1 MWTRAELKSR
11 AKYVLGSSY
20 WKAFVVSLIVM
31 LAGGS
36 SKGGGSSGSQYRNH
50 VPSGNPE
57 FAQRIAFIIAMV
69 VLAFLVFRIIIGFCL
84 EVGGRKYF
92 IRSAEGNV
100 NLAHVGHVFQSGAY
114 GNVTLTMLW
123 KGILTFL
130 WTLLLIIPGIIASY
144 AYRMVPYI
152 LADNPY
158 IGTSRAIELS
168 RQMMD
173 GEKLDTWVLD
183 LSFIGWYLLGALLFG
198 VGILFV
204 QPYEDSTN
212 AELYL
217 TLRQKALEQGMC
229 SSLELNLIPPFPSD
243 QGNTPY

>member
-1 MWTRAELKSR
+1 MI
-11 AKYVLGSSY
+11 VLT
-20 WKAFVVSLIVM
+20 FV
-31 LAGGS
+31 
-36 SKGGGSSGSQYRNH
+36 
-50 VPSGNPE
+50 
-57 FAQRIAFIIAMV
+57 
-69 VLAFLVFRIIIGFCL
+69 VFRIIIGFCL

-92 IRSAEGNV
+92 IRAAEGNV
-100 NLAHVGHVFQSGAY
+100 SLSHVGHVFQSGAY
-114 GNVTLTMLW
+114 GNVTLAMLW
-123 KGILTFL
+123 RSILTLL

-168 RQMMD
+168 KQMME

-204 QPYEDSTN
+204 LPYEDSTN

-217 TLRQKALEQGMC
+217 TLRQKALEQSMC
-229 SSLELNLIPPFPSD
+229 SSEELNLISPFPD
-243 QGNTPY
+243 NQGNTPY